1 MLFFYGIAFYNHA
14 NEFDLRSVITSIVG
28 VAMYVVTMGLLNHI
42 ALKNDLT
49 KKSTHAVLLFA
60 FSTAFLQN
68 ALLNVEILVANALV
82 LLGVINILTI
92 RNEIAVKSK
101 IMNASLCIALA
112 SVFYF
117 WSFLFLIL
125 IYIGIFIYS
134 SRDYRNWIIPIAGWL
149 TIFILSNGFLLLIDD
164 SFLSISEYLEKGS
177 FNFKTYGSVK
187 HAFILGTLII
197 CASFFLFFY
206 GIKFKRRS
214 ARIKPRLN
222 IIVAQFIIAIAL
234 VLVAPNK
241 NTSELY
247 FVAAPLAIIGTS
259 YFEHRY
265 GKMIDEINVWV
276 FLLFPIVI
284 FFL

>member
-1 MLFFYGIAFYNHA
+1 MLFFYGIASYTLMH
-14 NEFDLRSVITSIVG
+14 EFDVKSIIISIIGVVIYLI
-28 VAMYVVTMGLLNHI
+28 TMGLLNHI

-68 ALLNVEILVANALV
+68 ALLNVEILAANALV

-149 TIFILSNGFLLLIDD
+149 TIFILSNGFTLLTNDT
-164 SFLSISEYLEKGS
+164 FLTFSEYLEKGS
-177 FNFKTYGSVK
+177 FDFQAYGSVK
-187 HAFILGTLII
+187 HAFILGTIVI

-206 GIKFKRRS
+206 GIKFKRKS

-222 IIVAQFIIAIAL
+222 IIVAQFFIAL
-234 VLVAPNK
+234 VLVLLAPNK

-265 GKMIDEINVWV
+265 GKIIDEINVWV